1 MLLAEV
7 VYREDLASLAPPAA
21 VAIVDPFV
29 YSVSIAVPVVKRFLT
44 PLTKHASARF

>member
-29 YSVSIAVPVVKRFLT
+29 YSVSIAVAVFELISAA
-44 PLTKHASARF
+44 LTKHVRKAF

>member
-7 VYREDLASLAPPAA
+7 VYREDLPSLASPAT

-29 YSVSIAVPVVKRFLT
+29 HSVSIAVAVFQRFLA
-44 PLTKHASARF
+44 PLTKHASEDF

>member
-7 VYREDLASLAPPAA
+7 VHGQHLLSLAASAA

-29 YSVSIAVPVVKRFLT
+29 HSMCIAVAVFQRFLA
-44 PLTKHASARF
+44 PLTKHASEDF

>member
-7 VYREDLASLAPPAA
+7 VYREDLLPLAPPAT

-29 YSVSIAVPVVKRFLT
+29 YSVSIAVAVLELISAA
-44 PLTKHASARF
+44 LTKHASHDF

>member
-7 VYREDLASLAPPAA
+7 VYREDLLSLAAPAA

-29 YSVSIAVPVVKRFLT
+29 YSVSIAVAVFQRFLA
-44 PLTKHASARF
+44 PLTKHASQDF

>member
-29 YSVSIAVPVVKRFLT
+29 YSVSIAVAVLELISAA
-44 PLTKHASARF
+44 LTKHEGDDF

>member
-7 VYREDLASLAPPAA
+7 VYREDLLSLAAPAA

-29 YSVSIAVPVVKRFLT
+29 YSVRIAVPVLELISAA
-44 PLTKHASARF
+44 LTKHEGDDF

>member
-29 YSVSIAVPVVKRFLT
+29 YSVRIAVAVFQRFLA
-44 PLTKHASARF
+44 PLTKHASEDF

>member
-7 VYREDLASLAPPAA
+7 VHGQDLLPLAAPAA

-29 YSVSIAVPVVKRFLT
+29 YSVSIAVAVFQRFLA
-44 PLTKHASARF
+44 PLTKHAREAF

>member
-7 VYREDLASLAPPAA
+7 VHGQHLLPLTAPTA

-29 YSVSIAVPVVKRFLT
+29 YSVSIAVPVLQLISAAFA
-44 PLTKHASARF
+44 KHARQGF

>member
-29 YSVSIAVPVVKRFLT
+29 HSMCIAVPVFELISAA
-44 PLTKHASARF
+44 LTKHEGDDF